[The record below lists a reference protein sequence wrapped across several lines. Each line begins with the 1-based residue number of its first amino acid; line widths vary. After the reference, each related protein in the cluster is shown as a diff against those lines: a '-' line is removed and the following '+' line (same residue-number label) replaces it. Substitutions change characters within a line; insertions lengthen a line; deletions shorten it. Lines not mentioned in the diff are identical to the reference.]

1 MIKVRIIRSHSD
13 SVIGF
18 SVNGHAGAAPRG
30 QDIVCAAVSS
40 ITQTALW
47 GLVKYLNHDVS
58 YEKKR
63 RGRLSVQLNAKP
75 NAQTDAVL
83 ETMILG
89 LLEIEKL
96 HSEYI
101 TISQTR
107 R

>member
-1 MIKVRIIRSHSD
+1 MRSHSN

-18 SVNGHAGAAPRG
+18 SINGHAGSAPYG
-30 QDIVCAAVSS
+30 QDLVCAAVSALA
-40 ITQTALW
+40 QTTIL
-47 GLVKYLNHDVS
+47 GLTTHLKRDVS
-58 YEKKR
+58 YVVEE
-63 RGRLSVQLNAKP
+63 GRLSVQLNTSPDK
-75 NAQTDAVL
+75 QTDAVL

-96 HSEYI
+96 HSDYI

>member
-1 MIKVRIIRSHSD
+1 M
-13 SVIGF
+13 
-18 SVNGHAGAAPRG
+18 
-30 QDIVCAAVSS
+30 
-40 ITQTALW
+40 
-47 GLVKYLNHDVS
+47 
-58 YEKKR
+58 EE
-63 RGRLSVQLNAKP
+63 GRLSVQLNAKP
-75 NAQTDAVL
+75 NEQTDAVL